1 MAYLPQSVHWH
12 FVGLVLGLV
21 GWITTASVSGVNDWR
36 IWYVDNQ
43 TVITGGY
50 AWVGVWRVC
59 FNSHI
64 LDSAEICKSI
74 SLTDSFTPPEIAAAQ
89 VLCMVAV
96 GVGVIAILV
105 AGDAMR
111 NAIFGVNNRHVSLTF
126 VMAGFLFWLTAA
138 CLLVPIF
145 WNMNSVLANLTI
157 DFPPDF
163 YLPSAPVKQEVGT
176 GIGIGIGSGVLLILS
191 GLLLMCNRYPKTK
204 MPKRGE
210 TGHADNNPSDEGFL
224 GVIKESMDEHMINPV
239 YKSEK
244 L

>member
-1 MAYLPQSVHWH
+1 MP
-12 FVGLVLGLV
+12 
-21 GWITTASVSGVNDWR
+21 GWECGGSVSTATFGFGWDLQKHQPYR
-36 IWYVDNQ
+36 FIHS
-43 TVITGGY
+43 T
-50 AWVGVWRVC
+50 R
-59 FNSHI
+59 NSSCPGTLHG
-64 LDSAEICKSI
+64 C
-74 SLTDSFTPPEIAAAQ
+74 
-89 VLCMVAV
+89 C

-126 VMAGFLFWLTAA
+126 VMAGSLFWVTAA

-145 WNMNSVLANLTI
+145 WNMNSVLANFTI

-163 YLPSAPVKQEVGT
+163 YLPSAPLKQEVGT

-210 TGHADNNPSDEGFL
+210 TGHVDNNPSDEGFL
-224 GVIKESMDEHMINPV
+224 GVIQESMDEHMINPV